1 MRTIRRGR
9 SSGTSPIPTSCAA
22 ARTTSASSR
31 ANGPRAGCR
40 SSGSTRT
47 KSPTTRT
54 RYAFRQSTNMAFLRS
69 IRSSSR
75 GRTSE
80 RGFVLA
86 AAIFLAVLYFMLIEL
101 LLMDGSRALQEAQR
115 FRSRI
120 VALTLA
126 ESAAELAAAQMV
138 NTQNAHVDVD
148 STDGTLTG

>member
-1 MRTIRRGR
+1 
-9 SSGTSPIPTSCAA
+9 
-22 ARTTSASSR
+22 
-31 ANGPRAGCR
+31 
-40 SSGSTRT
+40 
-47 KSPTTRT
+47 
-54 RYAFRQSTNMAFLRS
+54 MAFLRS

-86 AAIFLAVLYFMLIEL
+86 AAIILAVLYFMLIEL
-101 LLMDGSRALQEAQR
+101 LLIDGTRALQEAQR

-148 STDGTLTG
+148 SSDGTLTGQYLRSAGSFQLTGDATTKGVAVQKAHVTIQGRIVDGTRVVIDYTNHSQ

>member
-1 MRTIRRGR
+1 
-9 SSGTSPIPTSCAA
+9 
-22 ARTTSASSR
+22 
-31 ANGPRAGCR
+31 
-40 SSGSTRT
+40 
-47 KSPTTRT
+47 
-54 RYAFRQSTNMAFLRS
+54 MAFLRS

-86 AAIFLAVLYFMLIEL
+86 AAIILAVLYFMLIEL
-101 LLMDGSRALQEAQR
+101 LLIDGTRSLQEAQR

-138 NTQNAHVDVD
+138 NNTNAHVDID
-148 STDGTLTG
+148 STDGTLTGEYLRSGDSFQLTGEATTKGVAIQKSHVTIQGRIVDGTRVVIDYTNHSQ

>member
-1 MRTIRRGR
+1 
-9 SSGTSPIPTSCAA
+9 
-22 ARTTSASSR
+22 
-31 ANGPRAGCR
+31 
-40 SSGSTRT
+40 
-47 KSPTTRT
+47 
-54 RYAFRQSTNMAFLRS
+54 MAFLRS

-75 GRTSE
+75 DRTSE

-101 LLMDGSRALQEAQR
+101 LLIDGSRALKEAQR

-138 NTQNAHVDVD
+138 NTTNAHVDVD
-148 STDGTLTG
+148 STDGTLSGQYLRSGDSFQLTGDATTKGVAIQKAHVMIQGRIVNGTQVVIDYTNHSQ

>member
-1 MRTIRRGR
+1 
-9 SSGTSPIPTSCAA
+9 
-22 ARTTSASSR
+22 
-31 ANGPRAGCR
+31 
-40 SSGSTRT
+40 
-47 KSPTTRT
+47 
-54 RYAFRQSTNMAFLRS
+54 MAFLRS

-86 AAIFLAVLYFMLIEL
+86 AAIILAVLYFMLIEL
-101 LLMDGSRALQEAQR
+101 LLIDGTRALQEAQR

-138 NTQNAHVDVD
+138 NTTNAHVDVD
-148 STDGTLTG
+148 TSDGTLSGSYLRSGDGFQLTGDATTKGVATQKAHVSIQGRIVHLDDGTQRVAIDYTNHSQ

>member
-1 MRTIRRGR
+1 
-9 SSGTSPIPTSCAA
+9 
-22 ARTTSASSR
+22 
-31 ANGPRAGCR
+31 
-40 SSGSTRT
+40 
-47 KSPTTRT
+47 
-54 RYAFRQSTNMAFLRS
+54 MAFLRS

-101 LLMDGSRALQEAQR
+101 LLIDGSRALKEAQR

-138 NTQNAHVDVD
+138 HTTNAHVDVD
-148 STDGTLTG
+148 STDGTLSGQYLRSGDSFQLSGDATTKGVEVQKAHVTIQGRIVNGTQVVIDYTNHSQ

>member
-1 MRTIRRGR
+1 
-9 SSGTSPIPTSCAA
+9 
-22 ARTTSASSR
+22 
-31 ANGPRAGCR
+31 
-40 SSGSTRT
+40 
-47 KSPTTRT
+47 
-54 RYAFRQSTNMAFLRS
+54 MAFLRS

-101 LLMDGSRALQEAQR
+101 LLMDGTRALQEAQR

-126 ESAAELAAAQMV
+126 ESAAELAGAQMV
-138 NTQNAHVDVD
+138 NTTNAHVDVD
-148 STDGTLTG
+148 STDGTLSGQYLRSGDSFQLTGEATTKGVAVQKAHVTIQGRILNGTQVVIDYTNHSQ